1 VQPLDLGDD
10 ERLVGGVL
18 ERFAPPEPESF
29 TDGAERVVGAR
40 PAGLFQVAAGRCDQA
55 LESEQVDG
63 LGGNVEHVAAGHRSQ
78 SRNVPTGGKPERPS
92 EVRDV
97 HLKGVG
103 GFDGRCSP
111 HSWSISTSAG
121 TVRPVRRSNDIST
134 ARGRPRRS
142 GTTVRHAVLP
152 AARGERTPSP
162 PDASVTT

>member
-63 LGGNVEHVAAGHRSQ
+63 LGGNVEHVAASHRSQ
-78 SRNVPTGGKPERPS
+78 SRNVPIGGKPERPS

-97 HLKGVG
+97 HLKRVG
-103 GFDGRCSP
+103 G
-111 HSWSISTSAG
+111 
-121 TVRPVRRSNDIST
+121 VRREMLAPHLVDQHL
-134 ARGRPRRS
+134 GRDRAAGPQEQRDQHRPWAAS
-142 GTTVRHAVLP
+142 AEWDDGPGTPYFQRPEESELQVH
-152 AARGERTPSP
+152 RTP
-162 PDASVTT
+162 A